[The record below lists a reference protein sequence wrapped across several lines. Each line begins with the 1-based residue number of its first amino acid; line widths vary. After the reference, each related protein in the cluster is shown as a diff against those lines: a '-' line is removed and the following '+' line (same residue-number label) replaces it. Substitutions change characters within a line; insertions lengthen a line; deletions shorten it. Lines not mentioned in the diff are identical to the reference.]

1 LKSISRINNEIIAL
15 NRYSFTFTIRF
26 RFIIN
31 NFIGKNDY
39 QTVREKKN
47 RLVFKKKSCEEK
59 AREETTVSMTMTM
72 TTIMRLA
79 LTSAANKIITR
90 RSNFFSRLPS
100 PQSFFHYS
108 YFYKNYYSVL
118 VPIVMEAEA
127 TPFVEHLELKPVEDF
142 FPSNT
147 PFLAFS
153 GAHGKTKV
161 TVITMGKDT
170 VYETGVDNVG
180 TVPASLATYL
190 AVEKIKTMNDGNDL
204 VDLILNAGTCGGFNR
219 MGGAIGDVYLTS
231 GVANHD
237 RRIAI
242 PGFTEYGHGKIAS
255 DIDPTNMAKELGF
268 KTGIASTSNSL
279 DKTDTCDE
287 IMKDH
292 NASVKDM
299 EAAAIAYIAKMQN
312 LPYMGVKVI
321 TDIVDGGRPS
331 QDEFFENLASAAKSL
346 QSALPKVMDYLC
358 DEKRVNGEL

>member
-1 LKSISRINNEIIAL
+1 MNKKQNKKR
-15 NRYSFTFTIRF
+15 
-26 RFIIN
+26 
-31 NFIGKNDY
+31 K
-39 QTVREKKN
+39 RE
-47 RLVFKKKSCEEK
+47 
-59 AREETTVSMTMTM
+59 RERKTTVSMTMMMMKLT
-72 TTIMRLA
+72 
-79 LTSAANKIITR
+79 LTSAANKLITR
-90 RSNFFSRLPS
+90 RSTFFSRSPS
-100 PQSFFHYS
+100 PPQSFFRSS

-161 TVITMGKDT
+161 TVITMGKDA

-204 VDLILNAGTCGGFNR
+204 VDLILNAGTCGGFHR

-242 PGFTEYGHGKIAS
+242 PGFTEYGHGKLTS
-255 DIDPTNMAKELGF
+255 DIDPTDMAKELGF

-279 DKTDTCDE
+279 DKTETCDK

-321 TDIVDGGRPS
+321 TDIVDGGQPT

-358 DEKRVNGEL
+358 DEKRANGEL